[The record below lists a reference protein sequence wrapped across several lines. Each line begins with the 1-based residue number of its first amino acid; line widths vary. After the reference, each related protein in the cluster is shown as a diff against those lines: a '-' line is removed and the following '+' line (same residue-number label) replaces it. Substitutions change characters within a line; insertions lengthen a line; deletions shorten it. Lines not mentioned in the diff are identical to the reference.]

1 MSPEARNV
9 SDAPLDA
16 AQVARIE
23 RVHQGF
29 LFQHLYA
36 VQLLLSQRA
45 LGWELVRIERDEDLE
60 VRFPSVQAYLQVKKR
75 ASALVYSDIESNVE
89 QFSAIRAEHEA
100 GRRSGRPHLWFV
112 SNAQPSESLE
122 KRVSNQEWPNDVF
135 LRTPMYSTGSD
146 NEIPSPGA
154 TMEEQFRSCIALA
167 SRIEYSTLS
176 PETLVWKLAA
186 WVQHVASGAIPDH
199 EITPAGLQPLLEQF
213 VVQLQQFPTPPY
225 GYRAQENEPPF
236 VSPQSIRLIAGHSGS
251 GKTSWAGEFGIH
263 RGSNS
268 VYFDCAALPSSAI
281 SSSLVREL
289 AARFLRRPDER
300 KAILLPG
307 AQGVQGLRLIDAH
320 VSAQGV
326 SPSLVLDN
334 LQHMA
339 SNDAI
344 QVIEALRSFHMVLLS
359 QPGPQSSLLAGRF
372 GLTPYTLRG
381 WSILTIAEEAKEAGC
396 FANPATCEELR
407 TLTAGL
413 PLFVRDV
420 CKLAALSFGGDL
432 AAANESVKA
441 RLHERTTFQDSVV
454 GEVLGHLGRETA
466 SAATLLSLSSIA
478 LHRKVALEIVAS
490 ALATNIE
497 RIADHFREL
506 VDWGILQNSADSRVE
521 LHEAFRSSLSSKL
534 GDLLP
539 DVVSRAR
546 EALLRAL
553 LRDLQGGGIEQYLLL
568 ARLFLDTNRSN
579 ELIDMAT
586 SSAERVREHGAEG
599 AMRELVERAAVSP
612 KLTAEN
618 QFWALD
624 TLAFWDLADDELD
637 SAQRNVEAMTTLV
650 QKEKLSQR
658 ALGAYAIKLLLVAAR
673 RRDRKGLREAM
684 TRCKKMD
691 LDDESWRIARY
702 NYAVGLHFCGE
713 HERAVQICSKLGIEY
728 FDVIGIEPR
737 DVLFANLPE
746 LASKIGDLVQKGD
759 DLKRLADCLDLQAKA
774 LLASG
779 QESRFCRIHAHKF
792 YLLAEALSSAVRV
805 GQDFVDECLR
815 VRSDPE
821 GARMF
826 LENALLPVIQGRQL
840 LDYLV
845 PVSCQYAVV
854 LAYCG
859 EGKAARHTLSEIA
872 RFIVPGSRQEAEY
885 LGQCDLVEGIAT
897 GRVTLKRL
905 NELLE
910 P

>member
-1 MSPEARNV
+1 MSPEARNLA
-9 SDAPLDA
+9 DAPLNA
-16 AQVARIE
+16 GQVARIE

-36 VQLLLSQRA
+36 VQVLLSQQA
-45 LGWELVRIERDEDLE
+45 LGWELVRIERDEDIE
-60 VRFPSVQAYLQVKKR
+60 VRFPEVQAYLQVKKR

-89 QFSAIRAEHEA
+89 QFALIRAEHQA
-100 GRRSGRPHLWFV
+100 GRRSGTPHLWLV
-112 SNAQPSESLE
+112 SNAPPSESLAT
-122 KRVSNQEWPNDVF
+122 RVSNQEWPDDMF
-135 LRTPMYSTGSD
+135 LRMPMYTTGSE
-146 NEIPSPGA
+146 NEIPLPGA
-154 TMEEQFRSCIALA
+154 TMEEQFRSCVALA
-167 SRIEYSTLS
+167 SRVEYSTLS

-186 WVQHVASGAIPDH
+186 WVQHVASGAISDH

-213 VVQLQQFPTPPY
+213 VVQLQQFPSPPH

-236 VSPQSIRLIAGHSGS
+236 VSPESIRLIAGHSGS

-263 RGSNS
+263 RGSSS

-289 AARFLRRPDER
+289 GARFLRGPDER

-307 AQGVQGLRLIDAH
+307 AQGLQGLRLIDTH
-320 VSAQGV
+320 LSTQGV

-339 SNDAI
+339 PNDATQI
-344 QVIEALRSFHMVLLS
+344 IEALRSFQIVLLS
-359 QPGPQSSLLAGRF
+359 RPGPQLSLLAGRF
-372 GLTPYTLRG
+372 GLTPYTLQG
-381 WSILTIAEEAKEAGC
+381 WSIATIAEEAKEAGC
-396 FANPATCEELR
+396 FADPATCEQLR
-407 TLTAGL
+407 TLTAGS

-420 CKLAALSFGGDL
+420 CKLAALSSGGDL

-441 RLHERTTFQDSVV
+441 RLHERTTYQDLVV
-454 GEVLGHLGRETA
+454 GEVLGRLGRDA
-466 SAATLLSLSSIA
+466 SSVAALLSLSSIA
-478 LHRKVALEIVAS
+478 LHRQVALEMVSSAQATTIV
-490 ALATNIE
+490 
-497 RIADHFREL
+497 RIADYLREL

-521 LHEAFRSSLSSKL
+521 LHDAFRPSLSSML
-534 GDLLP
+534 GDLSQ
-539 DVVSRAR
+539 DVVLRAR

-568 ARLFLDTNRSN
+568 ARLFLDTNRID

-586 SSAERVREHGAEG
+586 SSAELVREHGAEG
-599 AMRELVERAAVSP
+599 AMRELVERGATSL

-618 QFWALD
+618 RFWALD

-637 SAQRNVEAMTTLV
+637 SAQRNVEAMTTLL
-650 QKEKLSQR
+650 QNEKLSQR

-673 RRDRKGLREAM
+673 RRDRKGLRKAM
-684 TRCKKMD
+684 ERCKKMD
-691 LDDESWRIARY
+691 LDGESWRIARY

-713 HERAVQICSKLGIEY
+713 HERAVQISSKLGLEY
-728 FDVIGIEPR
+728 FDVIGIEPQ

-746 LASKIGDLVQKGD
+746 LAAKIGDLVQKGD

-792 YLLAEALSSAVRV
+792 YLLAEALSSAMRV

-826 LENALLPVIQGRQL
+826 IENNLLPIVRSRQL

-859 EGKAARHTLSEIA
+859 EEKAARHTLNDIA
-872 RFIVPGSRQEAEY
+872 RFIVPGSRQETEY
-885 LGQCDLVEGIAT
+885 LGQCDLVERIAT
-897 GRVTLKRL
+897 GRVTLEML
-905 NELLE
+905 NNFLE